1 MNENESSKFMLFI
14 EKFKKLWADKRYRSL
29 IILIMYFIF
38 FLVLFTI
45 LEVGKETVSRDYN
58 NTEELK
64 LEDYQIYE
72 FSAELIIN
80 DYTYNILGKRYN
92 EKYEFE
98 FENQLYTLDYNN
110 LNIDIGINSEI
121 INTFNYT
128 PDFLA
133 NIVANS
139 ELVSEKTMIADNRL
153 IKEYSLKLEKYL
165 QILDYNLANYNKEDK
180 LIVTTSELNDEII
193 SVSFDLSNL
202 YKYFEENYQKYEF
215 TINYSNLNNVTE
227 F

>member
-1 MNENESSKFMLFI
+1 MNENNPSKFILFI

-45 LEVGKETVSRDYN
+45 LEIGKETSSHNYN
-58 NTEELK
+58 NTENLK

-72 FSAELIIN
+72 FSTELNIN

-98 FENQLYTLDYNN
+98 FENQIYTFNYNN
-110 LNIDIGINSEI
+110 LNIDSEINREI

-128 PDFLA
+128 PDFLS
-133 NIVANS
+133 NVIDNS
-139 ELVSEKTMIADNRL
+139 ELVSEKTVIADNRL

-165 QILDYNLANYNKEDK
+165 QILDYNLENYNIEDE
-180 LIVTTSELNDEII
+180 LIITTSEVDNKIT

-202 YKYFEENYQKYEF
+202 YKYFEENYQKYQI
-215 TINYSNLNNVTE
+215 TINYSNLNNVIE